1 MMEHGDAGVKFFI
14 STIILGMALLA
25 IVYLMVSSKHKK

>member
-1 MMEHGDAGVKFFI
+1 MEHGDAGVKFLI
-14 STIILGMALLA
+14 MTIILGMSLLA